1 MKTPQDI
8 IKNIVITEKSAIL
21 AETQNKYV
29 FLVAKD
35 SNKIEIGKAV
45 EAIFGV
51 KVASVNTL
59 NRLGKFKRTRSAK
72 YGKRPDTKRAIVTL
86 AEGSIQ
92 VI

>member
-21 AETQNKYV
+21 AETENKYV
-29 FLVAKD
+29 FQVAKD
-35 SNKIEIGKAV
+35 SNKIEIKKAI
-45 EAIFGV
+45 ESIFGV

-59 NRLGKFKRTRSAK
+59 NRLGKYKRTRSAK
-72 YGKRPDTKRAIVTL
+72 YGKRADTKRAIVKL